1 MNSNKIINVD
11 TCTLGTDATNKTY
24 VDGLIGSFLTESAAD
39 LRYYQN
45 TTTLDAITLPA
56 AVVSLNS

>member
-1 MNSNKIINVD
+1 MNNISAASGSLDMNSNKIINVD

-39 LRYYQN
+39 LRYY
-45 TTTLDAITLPA
+45 
-56 AVVSLNS
+56 